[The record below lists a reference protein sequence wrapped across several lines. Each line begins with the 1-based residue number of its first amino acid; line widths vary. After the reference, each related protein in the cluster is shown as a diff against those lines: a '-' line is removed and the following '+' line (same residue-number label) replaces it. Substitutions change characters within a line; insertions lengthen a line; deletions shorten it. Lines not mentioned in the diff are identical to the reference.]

1 MPAGSILR
9 VISTRM
15 RSEQPV
21 GPTCKIS
28 SRVGPNHEMYVIWH
42 QTHREDRYGRAH
54 LRHVHQLYER
64 FIVTRVMEY
73 FGLLVGAIDEV
84 IAPIRKDDSGR
95 PRHRVEC
102 IWRIVRRNIRE
113 SSGCEL
119 KWTNSEMEMGSGPVF
134 LETGP
139 DPISFPLLA
148 RLAPGVDRHVLEWH
162 RHAHPAQV
170 ARAEALCHSLR
181 RAGSARRC
189 SE

>member
-1 MPAGSILR
+1 MLLM
-9 VISTRM
+9 ISELFLFVFVCFR
-15 RSEQPV
+15 EL
-21 GPTCKIS
+21 GIS
-28 SRVGPNHEMYVIWH
+28 
-42 QTHREDRYGRAH
+42 HREDWYGCAR

-64 FIVTRVMEY
+64 LIVTRVMEY

-134 LETGP
+134 
-139 DPISFPLLA
+139 
-148 RLAPGVDRHVLEWH
+148 
-162 RHAHPAQV
+162 
-170 ARAEALCHSLR
+170 
-181 RAGSARRC
+181 
-189 SE
+189 